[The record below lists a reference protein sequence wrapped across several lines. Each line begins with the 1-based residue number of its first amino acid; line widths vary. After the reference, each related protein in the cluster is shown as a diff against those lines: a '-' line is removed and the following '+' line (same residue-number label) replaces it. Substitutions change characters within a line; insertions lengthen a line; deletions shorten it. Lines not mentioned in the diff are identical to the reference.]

1 MHKYHQGEYV
11 ARIEFDIYLE
21 VPPEPVSVPAP
32 VLAPVAVQ
40 NLAAAMQAVVIGET
54 KDDEEKKEA

>member
-32 VLAPVAVQ
+32 AAVM
-40 NLAAAMQAVVIGET
+40 NLAENMAAASIEDA
-54 KDDEEKKEA
+54 KDEKEEKDEKKEA